1 MPDPS
6 RTRLNV
12 LKTYKLFI
20 GGKFPRPESGRVL
33 TAKSPLP
40 AEAPSGGGE
49 GQHLAHY
56 GHASKKDLR
65 DAVAAARKAQEPW
78 AASTAY
84 LRGQI
89 LYRLAEM
96 IEGRAEAFT
105 AELIRSTGATP
116 EAAEEE
122 VALSVDRLIWLAG
135 WPDKLPQVMGS
146 VNPVAGPFFNFSTL
160 EPAGVVTAFAPDEP
174 ALLGAVTLIGNAI
187 AVGNA
192 VILIASDRFPLPAI
206 TLAEAVATSD
216 IPGGVVN
223 ILTGQRA
230 ELAPAA
236 ASHRDIDN
244 IIDAT
249 GDRALT
255 AILQGGSAV
264 NLKRVNSFPAE
275 TDWTENDTVSSPY
288 RLMELTET
296 RTTWHPVGA

>member
-1 MPDPS
+1 MPAAL

-12 LKTYKLFI
+12 LKTYKFFI

-33 TAKSPLP
+33 TAQSP
-40 AEAPSGGGE
+40 AEGGP
-49 GQHLAHY
+49 HLANY

-65 DAVAAARKAQEPW
+65 DAVSAARKAQEAW
-78 AASTAY
+78 AGTTAY

-96 IEGRAEAFT
+96 IEGRSEAFA

-122 VALSVDRLIWLAG
+122 VAQSVDRLVWLAG

-146 VNPVAGPFFNFSTL
+146 VNPVAGPYFNFSTFD
-160 EPAGVVTAFAPDEP
+160 PAGVVTAFAPDSP
-174 ALLGAVTLIGNAI
+174 SLLGAVTLIGNAI
-187 AVGNA
+187 AVRNA
-192 VILIASDRFPLPAI
+192 MILIASDRFPLPAI

-249 GDRALT
+249 GDPAIT

-264 NLKRVNSFPAE
+264 NLKRVHSFPAS

-288 RLMELTET
+288 RLLELTET